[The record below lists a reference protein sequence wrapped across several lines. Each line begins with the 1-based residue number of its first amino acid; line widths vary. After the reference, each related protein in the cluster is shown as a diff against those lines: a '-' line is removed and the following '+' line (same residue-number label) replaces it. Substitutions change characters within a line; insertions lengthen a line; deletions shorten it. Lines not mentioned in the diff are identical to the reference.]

1 MPLEKI
7 EVCDFKSYRCFPSFC
22 LPCGELTGVARG
34 HQVIGPFRPFTSII
48 GPNGAGKSNLMDAI
62 SFVLG
67 VKSAHLRSS
76 QLKDLVYRGRRL
88 AREEEGEEDGEEWER
103 DGEVEG
109 DPKKAWVKAVY
120 RDAEGKAWNF
130 QRTCVCFPFLPPSP
144 ITSPRRGRI
153 TNSGT
158 SEYSLDG
165 RIIPYSTYSDALS
178 THQILIKARNFLV
191 FQGDVETIASQSP
204 VALTRLVEQISG
216 SAQLVKEYEEKK
228 GRVERAVED
237 AGQSWLRRRGINGE
251 IRSYREQKGE
261 AERFEALCQKRVR
274 FLSPPHLHTD

>member
-1 MPLEKI
+1 LYI
-7 EVCDFKSYRCFPSFC
+7 E
-22 LPCGELTGVARG
+22 GGG
-34 HQVIGPFRPFTSII
+34 W
-48 GPNGAGKSNLMDAI
+48 
-62 SFVLG
+62 
-67 VKSAHLRSS
+67 
-76 QLKDLVYRGRRL
+76 RGRRRGRRSGKEMERW
-88 AREEEGEEDGEEWER
+88 RETRRRRGLRLFTGMR
-103 DGEVEG
+103 RGRRGIFNGRAFVL
-109 DPKKAWVKAVY
+109 PFY
-120 RDAEGKAWNF
+120 RHH
-130 QRTCVCFPFLPPSP
+130 PSP
-144 ITSPRRGRI
+144 QPRRGRI

-191 FQGDVETIASQSP
+191 FQGDVETIASQFP

-228 GRVERAVED
+228 GHVDRAVED
-237 AGQSWLRRRGINGE
+237 AGKSWLKRRGINGE